1 MVETCVRQEEGGEV
15 MNYKITLAGEES
27 FYMILSEE
35 EYRGILLLA
44 SYLRERNIVDLSIEP
59 AE

>member
-1 MVETCVRQEEGGEV
+1 

-27 FYMILSEE
+27 FYMILNEE

>member
-1 MVETCVRQEEGGEV
+1 

-35 EYRGILLLA
+35 EYQGILLLA
-44 SYLRERNIVDLSIEP
+44 SYLRDRNIVDLSIEP
-59 AE
+59 AK

>member
-1 MVETCVRQEEGGEV
+1 MNRRTGGEV